1 MTFRAFV
8 GRISSS
14 RFFFRR
20 FALRSRFFARSIPNR
35 LPRWLFWEALF
46 EPMSVISEEVQ
57 YWFEQAVDVPA
68 DNRLSFLESSCRNE
82 SVRTQV
88 LSLLKYDIDDSESPL
103 DIPVPEGM
111 KDVFKEALECILGND
126 KSTVPVQRVGP
137 FELGRLLGSG
147 GMGSVYEAHRVDGE
161 VRQRVA
167 VKFAQVLTGNEKV
180 RESAHRRF
188 CRERQML
195 ASLTSSIHRG
205 PDRCRNYR
213 RWHPLCRDRANRWC
227 AD

>member
-68 DNRLSFLESSCRNE
+68 DSRLSLFSNPTAETNPYAPKSCRFW
-82 SVRTQV
+82 STI
-88 LSLLKYDIDDSESPL
+88 ST
-103 DIPVPEGM
+103 IPGRRLTYRVPEGI
-111 KDVFKEALECILGND
+111 KEAFKEAIECILGND
-126 KSTVPVQRVGP
+126 QATLPVQRVGQ

-167 VKFAQVLTGNEKV
+167 VKFAQV
-180 RESAHRRF
+180 S
-188 CRERQML
+188 
-195 ASLTSSIHRG
+195 
-205 PDRCRNYR
+205 DR
-213 RWHPLCRDRANRWC
+213 
-227 AD
+227 